1 MLTRQKA
8 KQYSIAELYKL
19 IKEDKDNH
27 DFYIYLLHKKKMKF
41 MNLSSSKN
49 DFL

>member
-19 IKEDKDNH
+19 IKEDKSNH
-27 DFYIYLLHKKKMKF
+27 DFYIHLLYKKKMKF
-41 MNLSSSKN
+41 MNLSSPKN
-49 DFL
+49 VSL

>member
-1 MLTRQKA
+1 MITRLKA

-19 IKEDKDNH
+19 IKEDKSNH
-27 DFYIYLLHKKKMKF
+27 DLYIYLLYKKKLKL
-41 MNLSSSKN
+41 MNLSPKN